1 MPVWGKLTVLQAKE
15 FLVISSISSNV
26 EFVNAKL
33 REFFFR
39 LEIDG
44 LLQNLCSRPERK

>member
-15 FLVISSISSNV
+15 PLVISSISNLA

-33 REFFFR
+33 REFFVC

-44 LLQNLCSRPERK
+44 LLQNFYSCSERK